1 MITPEMHLC
10 LIFQRQPQA
19 KKFLLSFLGKS
30 SDTLW
35 MLLPGLELD
44 QSLSPGE
51 SLKALSF
58 HDMAKALSY
67 FHMNLIK
74 ILLPLGFL
82 ICPTWSSHSQ
92 LLSFPLLSSDYWAPK
107 LSDKICWSLGLLHQM
122 IHDAY
127 RCF

>member
-51 SLKALSF
+51 SLKALVEAGKP
-58 HDMAKALSY
+58 D
-67 FHMNLIK
+67 
-74 ILLPLGFL
+74 
-82 ICPTWSSHSQ
+82 
-92 LLSFPLLSSDYWAPK
+92 
-107 LSDKICWSLGLLHQM
+107 
-122 IHDAY
+122 
-127 RCF
+127 